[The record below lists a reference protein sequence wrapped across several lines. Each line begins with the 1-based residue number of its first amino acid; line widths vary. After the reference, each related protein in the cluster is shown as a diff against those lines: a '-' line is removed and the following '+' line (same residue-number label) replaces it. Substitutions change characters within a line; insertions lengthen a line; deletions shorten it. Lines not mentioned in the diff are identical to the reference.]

1 MDSYAY
7 LLVWED
13 LIMKYIYIALFIV
26 ELFAFVYMI
35 YELTKILSEK
45 IKKKWD
51 KVLTR
56 CANDVKYKNRIAS
69 IIFFFSDMGPNVSSF
84 SIIALFITSEENGLI
99 LTVIF
104 FAGII
109 IKEMSRE
116 FKNIFYSEIEKRS
129 SQ

>member
-1 MDSYAY
+1 
-7 LLVWED
+7 
-13 LIMKYIYIALFIV
+13 MKYIYIALFIV
-26 ELFAFVYMI
+26 ELFAIGFMV
-35 YELTKILSEK
+35 YELAKILSIK
-45 IKKKWD
+45 VKKKWD

-69 IIFFFSDMGPNVSSF
+69 VIFFFSDMGPNVSSF

-104 FAGII
+104 FAGIM

>member
-1 MDSYAY
+1 
-7 LLVWED
+7 
-13 LIMKYIYIALFIV
+13 
-26 ELFAFVYMI
+26 
-35 YELTKILSEK
+35 
-45 IKKKWD
+45 
-51 KVLTR
+51 
-56 CANDVKYKNRIAS
+56 
-69 IIFFFSDMGPNVSSF
+69 MGPNVSSF

>member
-1 MDSYAY
+1 M
-7 LLVWED
+7 
-13 LIMKYIYIALFIV
+13 MKYIYIVLFLI
-26 ELFAFVYMI
+26 ELFAIAYMV
-35 YELTKILSEK
+35 YELTNILSEK

-51 KVLTR
+51 KVLTQ
-56 CANDVKYKNRIAS
+56 CASDIKYKNRIAS

-109 IKEMSRE
+109 MKEMSRE

-129 SQ
+129 S